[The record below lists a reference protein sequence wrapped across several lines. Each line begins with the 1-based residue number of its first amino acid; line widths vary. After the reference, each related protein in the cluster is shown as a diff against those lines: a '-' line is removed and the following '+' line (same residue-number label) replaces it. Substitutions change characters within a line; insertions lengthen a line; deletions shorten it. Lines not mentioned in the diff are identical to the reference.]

1 MVHSAKFARLQER
14 MPMRF
19 GTVIAVLF
27 LSLLAHGARADEQ
40 YAGRWKRTSLKLTVK
55 VESWGEDCGPEPKS
69 YGSSKEVE
77 TDVVSQ
83 GKHLVFSTGN
93 LRTDRCMSPN
103 PRLQSVSESSGG
115 GSWKRVCQT
124 PASDSK
130 AEKVEYSLIAG
141 GANRLDYKAVSRFDW
156 TLKGD
161 HCVAVLEETRTFV
174 RIDET
179 GGKATAEQP
188 AAGKPAA
195 GKTGQDPAA
204 DDEGTECAVHGPARR
219 LAVAPRE
226 ARIGP
231 GDRVCFVAHGFDDNG
246 CRFPVT
252 ATWIVTQDD
261 QEVGGLLSRGGCFS
275 AGATAADS
283 EGVYEVSARFEGK
296 KSSAQVTVAF
306 PDLGDLLAARLRPAE
321 DGEADAAPPATAS
334 PAGALPLPVPIA
346 AAPASGGNTL
356 LLLVVIGAI
365 VLAAGALLVFVVVIR
380 RRARRPAED
389 DDWQQA
395 DAPHHPRPA
404 RQELPSASL
413 APEPAPRRQSG
424 AEGALR
430 CPKCGSAFPAGAKF
444 CPHDGSTLVTAAT
457 ASDGAGEDPPGMIC
471 PKCHRPYEPG
481 ARFCP
486 HDKELLVPYPVWRE
500 RQRGL

>member
-1 MVHSAKFARLQER
+1 MKR
-14 MPMRF
+14 
-19 GTVIAVLF
+19 GTIIAVLAVT
-27 LSLLAHGARADEQ
+27 LLAGGARADEQ

-55 VESWGEDCGPEPKS
+55 VESWGEDCGPEPTS
-69 YGSSKEVE
+69 YGSNKEVE

-124 PASDSK
+124 PSSDSK
-130 AEKVEYSLIAG
+130 AERVDYSLNAS
-141 GANRLDYKAVSRFDW
+141 GANRLDYKALSRFDW

-161 HCVAVLEETRTFV
+161 HCVAVLEETRAFV
-174 RIDET
+174 RVAE
-179 GGKATAEQP
+179 GQGKAQDEPP
-188 AAGKPAA
+188 ATGKPAA
-195 GKTGQDPAA
+195 GKTEKQLAA

-231 GDRVCFVAHGFDDNG
+231 GERVCFAVHGFDENG
-246 CRFPVT
+246 CRFPVN
-252 ATWIVTQDD
+252 ATWVVTQDD

-283 EGVYEVSARFEGK
+283 EGVYEVAARFEGK
-296 KSSAQVTVAF
+296 KSSAWVTVAF
-306 PDLGDLLAARLRPAE
+306 PDLGDLLAARLHPVD
-321 DGEADAAPPATAS
+321 DGEADTDAAPATAA
-334 PAGALPLPVPIA
+334 PGALPLPAPVPIA
-346 AAPASGGNTL
+346 SAPASGGNTL

-365 VLAAGALLVFVVVIR
+365 VLAAGALLVFVLVIR
-380 RRARRPAED
+380 GRARRPVDDD
-389 DDWQQA
+389 DDWNEA
-395 DAPHHPRPA
+395 REPNHPRPP
-404 RQELPSASL
+404 RQELPSGSL
-413 APEPAPRRQSG
+413 PPEPAPRRQSG
-424 AEGALR
+424 AEGALQ
-430 CPKCGSAFPAGAKF
+430 CPKCKSTFPAGAKF
-444 CPHDGSTLVTAAT
+444 CPHDGSTLVAAALAPT
-457 ASDGAGEDPPGMIC
+457 GPDGDPPGMIC

-481 ARFCP
+481 SRFCP